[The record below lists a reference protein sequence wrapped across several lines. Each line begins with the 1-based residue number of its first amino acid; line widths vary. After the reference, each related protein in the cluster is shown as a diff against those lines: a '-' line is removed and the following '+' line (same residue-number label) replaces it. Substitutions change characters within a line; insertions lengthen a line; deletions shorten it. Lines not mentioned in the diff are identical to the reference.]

1 MWAPTERRLFIEIDP
16 NWWLEVRQSPMSK
29 APKLT
34 QADLLAVARSMRS
47 ATNIADRSTWFD
59 AALALPH

>member
-29 APKLT
+29 AQKLT
-34 QADLLAVARSMRS
+34 QAELTGDCARYAVRDERRRSIDLV
-47 ATNIADRSTWFD
+47 
-59 AALALPH
+59 